1 MVRGSE
7 LDIAVRASIVSL
19 RFGAGLKSVEI
30 ASMLNID
37 PGTVRTTCYRMKRAA
52 KSEDLLELL
61 KHCRTKKRSGRPS
74 VKNTAAVAA
83 GNANASPSAAEDDD
97 KDNQHEALSETAAST
112 SPDPLAENF
121 ETTAWP
127 ERDLTAAATADTNTN
142 TTHSQP
148 TPALSQ
154 YHNPLPSETLPYTT
168 FDQSIA
174 VLRAAKEARPELITK
189 TSIMLGLGETE
200 DQLWETL
207 KRLREVGVDVV
218 TFGQYMRPTKRH
230 MKVEEY
236 VTPATFELWRQRALD
251 LGFMYC
257 ASGPLVRSSYKAGEA
272 FIENVLKKRAKKSQ
286 LFAAEAAAELEATKS
301 T

>member
-1 MVRGSE
+1 MSFQRKCDARSVDKVCPRQPPRCKLLRRLIRTIRVNNHIHLVYRLESIMVRGSE

-74 VKNTAAVAA
+74 MKNAADAATANA
-83 GNANASPSAAEDDD
+83 NANASPSAAEDDD
-97 KDNQHEALSETAAST
+97 KDNSQHEALGETAAST

-127 ERDLTAAATADTNTN
+127 ERDLTAAPPADTNPN

-154 YHNPLPSETLPYTT
+154 YRNPLPSEILPYTT
-168 FDQSIA
+168 LDPQLSTPQPSDPQHQQQWPP
-174 VLRAAKEARPELITK
+174 RK
-189 TSIMLGLGETE
+189 T
-200 DQLWETL
+200 
-207 KRLREVGVDVV
+207 
-218 TFGQYMRPTKRH
+218 
-230 MKVEEY
+230 
-236 VTPATFELWRQRALD
+236 
-251 LGFMYC
+251 
-257 ASGPLVRSSYKAGEA
+257 
-272 FIENVLKKRAKKSQ
+272 
-286 LFAAEAAAELEATKS
+286 
-301 T
+301 